1 MYSGEWAA
9 GKAEGSGV
17 KLWLS
22 TGVRYVGNWRA
33 GCAPAPAANPQR
45 SATGPRCGGAGQARR
60 GA

>member
-33 GCAPAPAANPQR
+33 GCHPAPAAKKGRDVSN
-45 SATGPRCGGAGQARR
+45 
-60 GA
+60 